1 MKRQTNLVVKE
12 VLFTE
17 EDDRKL
23 YKAHPKGFCYD
34 CLYIDMC
41 EHRFNLDER
50 EIWREYQG

>member
-1 MKRQTNLVVKE
+1 MKRQTNLAVKK

-23 YKAHPKGFCYD
+23 YKAHPKEFCYD
-34 CLYIDMC
+34 CLYVNMC
-41 EHRFNLDER
+41 EHRFNLDEC

>member
-1 MKRQTNLVVKE
+1 VKRQTNLVVKE

-23 YKAHPKGFCYD
+23 YKAHPKEFCYN

-41 EHRFNLDER
+41 EHRFNLDEC